1 DSRAV
6 KQMLQKLLSNAVKF
20 SPDGTAI
27 SVSIDAERNGCTRLS
42 VADQGIGI
50 TAEMAEL
57 VVRPFHQADSRLA
70 REYGGTGLG
79 LSIVNALIERHGGWL
94 TIDSAPSKGTCV
106 SLHFLRFREDI
117 RPPRATT
124 QQPGTT
130 ELVAG

>member
-1 DSRAV
+1 
-6 KQMLQKLLSNAVKF
+6 MLQKLLSNATKF
-20 SPDGTAI
+20 SPGGTAI
-27 SVSIDAERNGCTRLS
+27 RVTVGPEGSASTHLS

-50 TAEMAEL
+50 AAEMAEL

-106 SLHFLRFREDI
+106 SLHFPRFREDI
-117 RPPRATT
+117 RASRAMTV
-124 QQPGTT
+124 QPGTT